1 MENQLYHPP
10 LYAKID
16 PVLNVFIS
24 IRLAEI
30 NGFTARLQQ
39 HIDKARELGLDNQR
53 INAINRWRK
62 INVFSETERAVFS
75 LTEEM
80 TGQSKRVSL
89 ETYNRA
95 LKLLGEPELARVMT
109 AISVIHAWK
118 RIALQLKQLPVIA

>member
-1 MENQLYHPP
+1 MEKQVYHLP

-39 HIDKARELGLDNQR
+39 HINKARELGLDNQR

>member
-1 MENQLYHPP
+1 MVKQVYHLP

-39 HIDKARELGLDNQR
+39 HINKARELGLDNQR

>member
-1 MENQLYHPP
+1 MEKQVYHLP

-39 HIDKARELGLDNQR
+39 HIDNARALGLDIQR
-53 INAINRWRK
+53 ISAINRWRK
-62 INVFSETERAVFS
+62 IDVFSETEQAVFS

-89 ETYNRA
+89 ETYNQA

-118 RIALQLKQLPVIA
+118 GIALQLKQFPIIA

>member
-1 MENQLYHPP
+1 MEKQVYHLP

-39 HIDKARELGLDNQR
+39 HINKARELGLDNQR

-118 RIALQLKQLPVIA
+118 RIALQLKQLPMIA